1 MLLSVILLV
10 VLIGAG
16 VTIALSVAS
25 TDPVVN
31 TFQAGKIDT
40 EIKEEFP
47 GDALSKTVTV
57 TNSSEAKSD
66 AFVRVRINAP
76 EGFTLDLTEA
86 TGENAT
92 WEKGDDGFYYYL
104 YSVEPDGSTTAL
116 LKGFQITDQSLENFD
131 ITVYHESCIATVESH
146 QGDGGAI
153 SLKTIQ
159 DAFKKATGTEHQ
171 D

>member
-1 MLLSVILLV
+1 MKRKKISRKTMLLSVILLV

-76 EGFTLDLTEA
+76 EG
-86 TGENAT
+86 
-92 WEKGDDGFYYYL
+92 
-104 YSVEPDGSTTAL
+104 
-116 LKGFQITDQSLENFD
+116 
-131 ITVYHESCIATVESH
+131 SH
-146 QGDGGAI
+146 
-153 SLKTIQ
+153 
-159 DAFKKATGTEHQ
+159 
-171 D
+171 

>member
-1 MLLSVILLV
+1 MKRKKISRKTMLLSVILLV

-57 TNSSEAKSD
+57 TNSCLLYTSD
-66 AFVRVRINAP
+66 AA
-76 EGFTLDLTEA
+76 
-86 TGENAT
+86 
-92 WEKGDDGFYYYL
+92 DD
-104 YSVEPDGSTTAL
+104 
-116 LKGFQITDQSLENFD
+116 
-131 ITVYHESCIATVESH
+131 
-146 QGDGGAI
+146 
-153 SLKTIQ
+153 
-159 DAFKKATGTEHQ
+159 
-171 D
+171 